1 MAEAPTIGQHRSALG
16 TLLGDNVRWDEAS
29 LAAHRR
35 DTWCLAVLR
44 GLRGQLTSGPL
55 CVVSPTAVAQI
66 VTLLSYANTHRLAV
80 VPFGAG
86 SGVCGGVLP
95 GEHDI
100 VIDLRRMDR
109 ILEINETALLVR
121 VQAGMMGN
129 AFEAALNAAGY
140 SAGHFPQSIDVST
153 VGGWVS
159 TRAAGQYSTR
169 YGNIEDIVLALEAV
183 LPNGQ
188 VLRTRVGPR
197 SATGPDLRQLF
208 LGAEGTLGVVTEVT
222 LRIFPRPDTSVG
234 QAFSFASLHD
244 GLEAIRRFTRAGWRP
259 PVVRLYDGVETARLF
274 PAASTG
280 SNVLLL
286 LLSEGPAALTAAE
299 IAACT
304 ALCGAQ
310 GGTAIGTDP
319 VDHWL
324 KERNLV
330 PGFEPFL
337 QGGLVLDTI
346 EVATTWDHI
355 DDLYREVIAALQAVE
370 GTIMA
375 SGHSSHSYPQ
385 GTNIYF
391 TFVARPSAPEQAE
404 ATYLACWE
412 QAMEAT
418 LRCHGTIAHHHGIG
432 RLRNRWMGRELGV
445 GVDVLRG
452 IKQVLDPNGI
462 MNPGALIPQES
473 VLSG

>member
-1 MAEAPTIGQHRSALG
+1 MADASSTQHRAALQA
-16 TLLGDNVRWDEAS
+16 LLGDAVRWDEES
-29 LAAHRR
+29 LAPHRR

-55 CVVSPTAVAQI
+55 CVASPTTVEQI
-66 VTLLSYANTHRLAV
+66 PILLAYATQHRLAV

-86 SGVCGGVLP
+86 SGVCGAVLP
-95 GEHDI
+95 AEHDI
-100 VIDLRRMDR
+100 VIDMRRMSR
-109 ILEINETALLVR
+109 FLELNETALTVR

-169 YGNIEDIVLALEAV
+169 YGNIEDMLLALEVV
-183 LPNGQ
+183 LPDGR
-188 VLRTRVGPR
+188 VVRTRVGPR
-197 SATGPDLRQLF
+197 SATGPDLRHLF
-208 LGAEGTLGVVTEVT
+208 LGAEGTMGVITEVT
-222 LRIFPRPDTSVG
+222 LRIFPLPESHVG
-234 QAFSFASLHD
+234 QAFSFASMHE
-244 GLEAIRRFTRAGWRP
+244 GLQAIRLFTRAGWRP
-259 PVVRLYDGVETARLF
+259 PVVRLYDSVETARLF
-274 PAASTG
+274 PASSSG
-280 SNVLLL
+280 GNVLLL

-299 IAACT
+299 TAACA
-304 ALCGAQ
+304 ALCTAQ

-319 VDHWL
+319 VDHWI

-391 TFVARPSAPEQAE
+391 TFVARPGTPEQAE
-404 ATYLACWE
+404 AMYLACWE

-432 RLRNRWMGRELGV
+432 RLRRHWMGRELGV
-445 GVDVLRG
+445 GVDVLRS
-452 IKQVLDPNGI
+452 IKHALDPNGI
-462 MNPGALIPQES
+462 MNPGALIPE
-473 VLSG
+473 